1 MSSVAYCRFH
11 MHITKLILAVVKW
24 TNMDK
29 AEEKKRAIVNIAK
42 DQGTMGE
49 NSD

>member
-29 AEEKKRAIVNIAK
+29 AEEKKK
-42 DQGTMGE
+42 GYSEHCQGTMGE